1 LKRGDF
7 KTSHFKKGGLGGI
20 CGKNCNPAK
29 KSKLAETSAM
39 GKYKENPKYN
49 VLSIRVTN
57 EEKAFLS
64 EMIRDT
70 HKSVSIIMREAMR
83 QYTSYINGPSSR

>member
-1 LKRGDF
+1 
-7 KTSHFKKGGLGGI
+7 
-20 CGKNCNPAK
+20 
-29 KSKLAETSAM
+29 M

-57 EEKAFLS
+57 EEKALLN

-70 HKSVSIIMREAMR
+70 HKSVSMLMREAMHH
-83 QYTSYINGPSSR
+83 YTSFIGGTFSR

>member
-1 LKRGDF
+1 
-7 KTSHFKKGGLGGI
+7 
-20 CGKNCNPAK
+20 
-29 KSKLAETSAM
+29 M

-57 EEKAFLS
+57 EEKAFLN

-70 HKSVSIIMREAMR
+70 QKSVSMIMREAMR
-83 QYTSYINGPSSR
+83 QYTSFINGTPSR